1 MQVRVSNNSAEDFY
15 QVWLG
20 VGGRE
25 HKTEAFGSLAAGEM
39 SAYHLIP
46 SAYYG
51 YGKVNVTLANMER
64 LPTIVIP
71 APDQGGPQLLA
82 NGRYTLIYEQQNGQ
96 WQIRFELSEEDR

>member
-1 MQVRVSNNSAEDFY
+1 MQVRVLNNSSEDFY

-39 SAYHLIP
+39 SAYHQVP

-51 YGKVNVTLANMER
+51 YGKVNVTLADMTR

-71 APDQGGPQLLA
+71 SPDQGGPSLSV

-96 WQIRFELSEEDR
+96 WQIRLESDGEE

>member
-1 MQVRVSNNSAEDFY
+1 MQVRVFNNSSEDFY

-25 HKTEAFGSLAAGEM
+25 HKTEAFGPLAAGET
-39 SAYHLIP
+39 SAYHTIP
-46 SAYYG
+46 GAYYG

-71 APDQGGPQLLA
+71 APDQGGPQLSA
-82 NGRYTLIYEQQNGQ
+82 DGRYTLIYEQRNNQ
-96 WQIRFELSEEDR
+96 WQVRFAPAGERK